1 MASLIL
7 LVYRNWA
14 IYWRGYSDL
23 ELTRRTA
30 ANNLLHRIAIE
41 EACTEGCRLYDMGQS
56 GGVAS
61 LESFKEEF
69 GARPTMCDEYSAER
83 IPVSRI
89 ESWAEH
95 LITRVDHSLARLAS
109 ARSSNRS

>member
-1 MASLIL
+1 VIL
-7 LVYRNWA
+7 LVYKNWA

-30 ANNLLHRIAIE
+30 ANNLLHRFAIE
-41 EACTEGCRLYDMGQS
+41 EACTEGCQFYDMGES

-69 GARPTMCDEYSAER
+69 GARPRTFDEYSAER
-83 IPVSRI
+83 IPASRI
-89 ESWAEH
+89 GSLAEH
-95 LITRVDHSLARLAS
+95 LITRVDHGLARLAK
-109 ARSSNRS
+109 ARSSNQN